1 MPNIMKGTTQIKDIK
16 VGNISINKVLVGSNP
31 VWYRSYS
38 ATMTVGKGS
47 FQPFLHSPV
56 DVFGYSGAYGSLT
69 RDDADSYSK
78 PNAYISALNWKTYDF
93 DGRLYL
99 TIYNDDGGMNSGTSS
114 GNEGWTTLTIGSKSY
129 SRSSGWYYHGSTY
142 RRWLWMAPA
151 TSNSSPN
158 NPFGTSVGATRSIS
172 IS

>member
-1 MPNIMKGTTQIKDIK
+1 MPNIMKGSTQIKDIK
-16 VGNISINKVLVGSNP
+16 IGNITINKVFVGSNP

-47 FQPFLHSPV
+47 YTPFLHSPV
-56 DVFGYSGAYGSLT
+56 DVFGYTSAYGSLT

-78 PNAYISALNWKTYDF
+78 PNAYISQLDWKTYDS

-99 TIYNDDGGMNSGTSS
+99 RLYNNGGGMNSGASN

-129 SRSSGWYYHGSTY
+129 SRSSGWYYHGSNY
-142 RRWLWMAPA
+142 RQWLWMAPA
-151 TSNSSPN
+151 MSSSSSN
-158 NPFGTSVGATRSIS
+158 NPFGTTVGATRSIS